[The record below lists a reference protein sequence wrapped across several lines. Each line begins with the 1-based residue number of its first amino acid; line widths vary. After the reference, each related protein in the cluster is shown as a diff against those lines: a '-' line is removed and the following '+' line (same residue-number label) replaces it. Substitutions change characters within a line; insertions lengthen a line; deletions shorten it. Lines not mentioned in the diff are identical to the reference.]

1 MRSAMSISLPEKL
14 FKKVKQEVEKE
25 NIPSSELVR
34 KALNG
39 YFFITE
45 FRRLQQKALTEM
57 EKRGLK
63 ITDEEIFRKVS

>member
-1 MRSAMSISLPEKL
+1 MSISLPEKL
-14 FKKVKQEVEKE
+14 FKKVKQEGKKE
-25 NIPSSELVR
+25 NIPLSELVR

-45 FRRLQQKALTEM
+45 FRQLQQRALTEM

-63 ITDEEIFRKVS
+63 LTDEDIFRKVS

>member
-1 MRSAMSISLPEKL
+1 MRSAMSISLPEDL
-14 FKKVKQEVEKE
+14 LKKVKQEGKKE

-45 FRRLQQKALTEM
+45 FRQLQQKALTEM

-63 ITDEEIFRKVS
+63 LTDEEIFRKVS